1 MNEFENGCDI
11 ARQGA
16 LGGDE
21 AGAQACA
28 QVGVG
33 PWPGGEGAWPVGEH
47 YDPELLRM
55 GDRRN
60 VEDRYRYWT
69 MDAIRA
75 DIAARSLPFEVAV
88 ENLDHDFNIGSIVRT
103 ANAMGARR
111 VHVVGRKRWNRRG
124 AMVTDRYLPVNHC
137 PEVGELVDHCAREG
151 LTLVGV
157 DNVEGSIALEGA
169 VLPERACLVFGSEAS
184 GLSEEMLA
192 ACEIVVA
199 ITQRGST
206 RSMNV
211 GHAAAIVMWAHASR
225 LADPTDSSTRHPPIV
240 PTPATQPLP
249 RQTSSSPSTN
259 ARDPGL
265 TTRLPHSPAR

>member
-1 MNEFENGCDI
+1 MSNVHGP
-11 ARQGA
+11 RRPP
-16 LGGDE
+16 LGDGDDDL
-21 AGAQACA
+21 AGGEHLHAQARGLGTEDQA
-28 QVGVG
+28 RAPGQRRPLQGDG
-33 PWPGGEGAWPVGEH
+33 PLDIV
-47 YDPELLRM
+47 
-55 GDRRN
+55 N

-124 AMVTDRYLPVNHC
+124 AMVTDRYLPVDHR

-225 LADPTDSSTRHPPIV
+225 LEA
-240 PTPATQPLP
+240 AEK
-249 RQTSSSPSTN
+249 
-259 ARDPGL
+259 
-265 TTRLPHSPAR
+265 

>member
-1 MNEFENGCDI
+1 MPSFYVPARVGFVNNFENGCDI

-16 LGGDE
+16 GRGSLPPDE
-21 AGAQACA
+21 AVAARSG

-33 PWPGGEGAWPVGEH
+33 PWPGGEAEWPTGEH

-69 MDAIRA
+69 MEAIRA
-75 DIAARSLPFEVAV
+75 DVAARSLPFEVAV

-103 ANAMGARR
+103 ANALGARR
-111 VHVVGRKRWNRRG
+111 VHVVGRRRWNRRG
-124 AMVTDRYLPVNHC
+124 AMVTDRYLPVDHRAQ
-137 PEVGELVDHCAREG
+137 VSELVEHCAREG

-157 DNVEGSIALEGA
+157 DNVEGSIALETA

-184 GLSEEMLA
+184 GLSMDMRA
-192 ACEIVVA
+192 ACDVVVA

-211 GHAAAIVMWAHASR
+211 GHAAAIVMRAHASR
-225 LADPTDSSTRHPPIV
+225 LA
-240 PTPATQPLP
+240 A
-249 RQTSSSPSTN
+249 PSQ
-259 ARDPGL
+259 A
-265 TTRLPHSPAR
+265 

>member
-1 MNEFENGCDI
+1 MPPFYVPARVGPVNEFENGCDI

-16 LGGDE
+16 VSGNTEAYE
-21 AGAQACA
+21 AGAGSRA

-33 PWPGGEGAWPVGEH
+33 PWPGGQADWPVGEH
-47 YDPELLRM
+47 YDRELLEH

-69 MDAIRA
+69 MEAIRA
-75 DIAARSLPFEVAV
+75 DVAARSLPFEVAV

-103 ANAMGARR
+103 ANALGARR

-124 AMVTDRYLPVNHC
+124 AMVTDRYLPVDHRA
-137 PEVGELVDHCAREG
+137 EVRELVDHCSREG
-151 LTLVGV
+151 LSLVGV
-157 DNVEGSIALEGA
+157 DNVEGSVALEGGL
-169 VLPERACLVFGSEAS
+169 LPERACLVFGSEAS

-192 ACEIVVA
+192 ACQVVVA

-225 LADPTDSSTRHPPIV
+225 LGALNQ
-240 PTPATQPLP
+240 A
-249 RQTSSSPSTN
+249 
-259 ARDPGL
+259 
-265 TTRLPHSPAR
+265 

>member
-11 ARQGA
+11 ARDGA
-16 LGGDE
+16 CGNDE
-21 AGAQACA
+21 AGAAQSG

-33 PWPGGEGAWPVGEH
+33 PWPGGEAAWPVGEH
-47 YDPELLRM
+47 YDRELLAA

-124 AMVTDRYLPVNHC
+124 AMVTDRYLP
-137 PEVGELVDHCAREG
+137 
-151 LTLVGV
+151 LVGV
-157 DNVEGSIALEGA
+157 DNVEGSVALEGA

-184 GLSEEMLA
+184 GLSEEMIR

-225 LADPTDSSTRHPPIV
+225 LEGAQS
-240 PTPATQPLP
+240 
-249 RQTSSSPSTN
+249 
-259 ARDPGL
+259 
-265 TTRLPHSPAR
+265 

>member
-1 MNEFENGCDI
+1 MNELENGCDI

-16 LGGDE
+16 ISGDVEAHE
-21 AGAQACA
+21 AGAGSRA

-33 PWPGGEGAWPVGEH
+33 PWPGGEAAWPVGEH
-47 YDPELLRM
+47 YDRELLER

-69 MDAIRA
+69 MEAIRA
-75 DIAARSLPFEVAV
+75 DVAARSLPFEVAV

-103 ANAMGARR
+103 ANALGARR

-124 AMVTDRYLPVNHC
+124 AMVTDRYLPVDHRAQ
-137 PEVGELVDHCAREG
+137 VSELVEHCEREG
-151 LTLVGV
+151 LALVGV
-157 DNVEGSIALEGA
+157 DNVDGSVALEGA

-184 GLSEEMLA
+184 GLSEDMLA
-192 ACEIVVA
+192 ACRVVVA

-225 LADPTDSSTRHPPIV
+225 LAAR
-240 PTPATQPLP
+240 PAPSLP
-249 RQTSSSPSTN
+249 
-259 ARDPGL
+259 
-265 TTRLPHSPAR
+265 